1 MRSKKALAM
10 PSKPNERHPW
20 RMCPLG
26 QHWVREHTRHCA
38 SGKVT
43 SVCAH
48 CHSNPSRLDSLTPVE
63 IIEIADRNFREV
75 NKRPCPKMY
84 EFTDRQNV
92 DQFIAGWTQY
102 WNDIFKPEIPLDPNT
117 VKALIASE
125 SSFRN
130 LKPVKDGSGQG
141 KVRGLMQITDAT
153 IKILRNRKGE
163 LKDHFIDFDDADL
176 MDPNIH
182 ICVGIRWL
190 FQKRKLSEAKDGKD
204 VSWDKTIIFYKGYR
218 NKPSAEI
225 DEKMKNFGDFLK
237 KLADCK

>member
-1 MRSKKALAM
+1 
-10 PSKPNERHPW
+10 
-20 RMCPLG
+20 
-26 QHWVREHTRHCA
+26 
-38 SGKVT
+38 
-43 SVCAH
+43 
-48 CHSNPSRLDSLTPVE
+48 LDSLTPVE